1 MSRYYGAQVTVV
13 EDEGRP
19 ARFTWDGRVY
29 GVRRIIDHWV
39 NVRMD
44 WAPMPGGG
52 VPERWH
58 WRVEAGTVRAQG
70 VYELRKDTVSGQ
82 WSLSR
87 VWD

>member
-1 MSRYYGAQVTVV
+1 MVRHYGAHITVV

-19 ARFTWDGRVY
+19 ARFTWNGRLY

-39 NVRMD
+39 SLRMD
-44 WAPMPGGG
+44 WRSTPDG
-52 VPERWH
+52 VPEWWH

-70 VYELRKDTVSGQ
+70 VYELRKDSTTGQ